1 MDILHYIQDIIHEH
15 TTQSRK
21 NFYSQKEEEVAV
33 Q

>member
-15 TTQSRK
+15 TRK
-21 NFYSQKEEEVAV
+21 NFYLQKGVEVAV